1 MHGHQVTLACIQSFF
16 DQFLSGHSQNAT
28 YVTPLAQQALDK
40 EGTFVVSITKSLL
53 PGDGGHSLVAYQM
66 TNLGGSHYKI
76 WVVDPNRI
84 WADSTTPDNRDFYTS
99 NKNFIDCNGASW
111 KYDMGGS
118 LGVWPTGSGN
128 LTVLPVS
135 IASPTGRVPSSL
147 GLAVGELLNKIFI
160 VHDGEDATITQ
171 VTSGGKRLFIPGT
184 KQVDWNTKT
193 GMRNTAPFYPSD
205 VREGGHKFQFELYN
219 HFGSMKNVDVQF
231 YSGTKGARVALGDN
245 TGYVFINC
253 HNADAKATISVS
265 GLGTKSPQV
274 ILKNASKPIIC
285 DIDILIPTKQG
296 ITNRTFTIRDAEI
309 LPEKYSS
316 LECAVVNARDIFV
329 KGISKKRAS
338 LTVVQQSSLAGQ
350 EFSTLPISIIPS
362 ERELTKEDE
371 WMKMNPVRYTGK

>member
-1 MHGHQVTLACIQSFF
+1 
-16 DQFLSGHSQNAT
+16 
-28 YVTPLAQQALDK
+28 
-40 EGTFVVSITKSLL
+40 
-53 PGDGGHSLVAYQM
+53 
-66 TNLGGSHYKI
+66 
-76 WVVDPNRI
+76 
-84 WADSTTPDNRDFYTS
+84 
-99 NKNFIDCNGASW
+99 
-111 KYDMGGS
+111 
-118 LGVWPTGSGN
+118 
-128 LTVLPVS
+128 
-135 IASPTGRVPSSL
+135 
-147 GLAVGELLNKIFI
+147 
-160 VHDGEDATITQ
+160 
-171 VTSGGKRLFIPGT
+171 
-184 KQVDWNTKT
+184 
-193 GMRNTAPFYPSD
+193 
-205 VREGGHKFQFELYN
+205 
-219 HFGSMKNVDVQF
+219 MKNVDVQF